1 MDIEAAIHDRRR
13 HRRFSVRQNAIAV
26 IQSIP
31 TIVLGQIKDISLGG
45 LSFAYMYSDEHP
57 DESAALDIF
66 LPDDKTL
73 VKGLT
78 FRTVTDSI
86 VLNDNPFST
95 VIMNRRSI
103 QFGKLTDRLKSELEY
118 IIQILAREDLETGCP
133 IFNIKNLARLS
144 V

>member
-1 MDIEAAIHDRRR
+1 
-13 HRRFSVRQNAIAV
+13 
-26 IQSIP
+26 
-31 TIVLGQIKDISLGG
+31 
-45 LSFAYMYSDEHP
+45 MYSDEQP
-57 DESAALDIF
+57 DEYAALDIF

-95 VIMNRRSI
+95 VIMNRRGI
-103 QFGKLTDRLKSELEY
+103 QFEKLTDRLKSELEY

-133 IFNIKNLARLS
+133 IYNIRNLARLS

>member
-1 MDIEAAIHDRRR
+1 MEIEAVIHDRRR
-13 HRRFSVRQNAIAV
+13 HRRFSVRESAIAV

-31 TIVLGQIKDISLGG
+31 TIILGQIKDISPGG
-45 LSFAYMYSDEHP
+45 LSFNYMYSNEQP
-57 DESAALDIF
+57 DESTTLDIF
-66 LPDDKTL
+66 LPEDKTH

-78 FRTVTDSI
+78 FRTVSDSI

-95 VIMNRRSI
+95 VIMNRRGI
-103 QFGKLTDRLKSELEY
+103 QFEKLTDQHQSELEY

-133 IFNIKNLARLS
+133 VYNIKNLARLS